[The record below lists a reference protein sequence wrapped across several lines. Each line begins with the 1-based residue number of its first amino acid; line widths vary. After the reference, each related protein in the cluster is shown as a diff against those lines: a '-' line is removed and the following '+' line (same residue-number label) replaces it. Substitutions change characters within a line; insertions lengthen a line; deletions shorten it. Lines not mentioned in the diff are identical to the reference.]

1 MQKGKRIFHV
11 LATLLA
17 ILPIASC
24 RMDSG
29 DIKTASQEEGQHTE
43 NTIII
48 RTNVSAE
55 EYMATNARSAVPSQ
69 FLDTDGK
76 QLVFAGA
83 LYESTSQEE
92 DKIFQKGEYNKNSVT
107 LAFESANEER
117 KDYTLEIRAYKG
129 ETESFDGTPLLYGT
143 TTITIAANNREIN
156 APAIKLKPFENAT
169 EKGNINLEILIPS
182 EYTLS
187 IEAEGG
193 GSDFSPTIECNTLE
207 NGYTKCTISASG
219 IKAGIYE
226 VDFLLW
232 KSDRTNVVYL
242 WNEAINIYPGMT
254 TDKWNTG
261 SVKDGARQIDKAR
274 IFSTFYVKGENPQS
288 KWFQTLDSSTEKN
301 GSLSHPYTKIQDAI
315 DRVVSIND
323 GSTPF
328 SIYIDGTLTQDEVPS
343 GEGMANFS
351 ALNKN
356 LTLTIKSLSDEKAT
370 LDAGGKSRVI
380 NAKPESGGNLNLT
393 LEKLVIKN
401 GNAADTNNGGGISVY
416 GGIFK
421 LEDCEITDNNAQK
434 GGGLYVEQT
443 TLLMKDTTISGSTAT
458 DEGGG
463 VYVNDGTLTINGG
476 TFSKNTAQQGGGM
489 YVTNSNSIFTMAGGE
504 ISDNRAYSA
513 GGGIYVKESKQAT
526 ISGTTI
532 SVNTANVDGGGVFVS
547 DGAMLT
553 VNGTITGNTAQQG
566 GGVYVRDVDSEFKMT
581 GGKISNNKT
590 TVETTTDKNRISGG
604 GIFIYNNGQAII
616 ENTEI
621 SDNTANNNGGGI
633 HVNSGTLT
641 MNADTIISKNIAS
654 QDGGGVYFSSGTL
667 TINGGTFS
675 SNIANQN
682 GGGVYV
688 TGSTFVM
695 SGGEI
700 TENVA
705 DQDGGGIYIIGSTFT
720 MTGGKIG
727 NENTANIAQNGGGV
741 YITGSTFTMS
751 GGEIKSNKA
760 INGNAPYPGQGGG
773 VYVYSATFEISGTAK
788 ISGNDAAQ
796 SGGGIYVYTDSANAT
811 LIMSGGEIS
820 GNTTT
825 NNGGGVYNQNSNFI
839 MSGGKIDGNTAGNT
853 ASSDSNG
860 GGIYLN
866 ASTFTMSGGEIC
878 KNTSTNK
885 GGGVFLVGT
894 ATSKSTFTMG
904 GGTISENTAKNNDSN
919 SPNGDGGGVSINSY
933 GEFTLNSGTISGNKA
948 VYGAGVHVN
957 GSDGS
962 GKFTMKGGTISGN
975 TASGSK
981 NSGGGGIHL
990 YKGTFT
996 MNGGTVSGN
1005 KAEGNTIDSGGG
1017 GIYIYSGNTF
1027 TMTGGTFTENNA
1039 GRGKGAF
1046 LCKKDGNPG
1055 NLCMSGTAKFESN
1068 NDVYLYVTPAEDM
1081 PNVTPAGDMPTITVT
1096 GALTPEALVATI
1108 TPSDYTEDKQVL
1120 SVNPGITMNDTLC
1133 NTLFSITPD
1142 NGTKWKISYNSSSK
1156 GILKKDDVSTKG
1168 GISVTLSGQGTY
1180 TFKVETDSTEN
1191 LLQSDKSITLSEV
1204 TKDGTPL
1211 TANDGTFTIE
1221 IRDESG
1227 NPFPNA
1233 SATGLQGTVTVPT
1246 VPVEQKAQVYV
1257 KVQLN
1262 DGSIIEKTIPVT
1274 IQP

>member
-29 DIKTASQEEGQHTE
+29 DIKIASQEEGQHTE

-83 LYESTSQEE
+83 LYASTSQEE
-92 DKIFQKGEYNKNSVT
+92 DKIFQKGEYDKNSVT

-193 GSDFSPTIECNTLE
+193 GSDFSPTIKYNTLE

-226 VDFLLW
+226 VDFLL
-232 KSDRTNVVYL
+232 KNSDRTNVVYL

-288 KWFQTLDSSTEKN
+288 KWFQTLDSSTEEN

-380 NAKPESGGNLNLT
+380 NAKPASGGSLNLT

-401 GNAADTNNGGGISVY
+401 GNVADTNNGGGIAVY
-416 GGIFK
+416 GGTFTI
-421 LEDCEITDNNAQK
+421 EDCEITDNNAQK
-434 GGGLYVEQT
+434 GGGLYVERT

-504 ISDNRAYSA
+504 ISNNRAYSA

-547 DGAMLT
+547 DGAILT

-566 GGVYVRDVDSEFKMT
+566 GGV
-581 GGKISNNKT
+581 
-590 TVETTTDKNRISGG
+590 
-604 GIFIYNNGQAII
+604 
-616 ENTEI
+616 
-621 SDNTANNNGGGI
+621 
-633 HVNSGTLT
+633 
-641 MNADTIISKNIAS
+641 
-654 QDGGGVYFSSGTL
+654 
-667 TINGGTFS
+667 
-675 SNIANQN
+675 
-682 GGGVYV
+682 
-688 TGSTFVM
+688 
-695 SGGEI
+695 
-700 TENVA
+700 
-705 DQDGGGIYIIGSTFT
+705 
-720 MTGGKIG
+720 
-727 NENTANIAQNGGGV
+727 
-741 YITGSTFTMS
+741 
-751 GGEIKSNKA
+751 
-760 INGNAPYPGQGGG
+760 
-773 VYVYSATFEISGTAK
+773 
-788 ISGNDAAQ
+788 
-796 SGGGIYVYTDSANAT
+796 
-811 LIMSGGEIS
+811 
-820 GNTTT
+820 
-825 NNGGGVYNQNSNFI
+825 
-839 MSGGKIDGNTAGNT
+839 
-853 ASSDSNG
+853 
-860 GGIYLN
+860 
-866 ASTFTMSGGEIC
+866 
-878 KNTSTNK
+878 
-885 GGGVFLVGT
+885 
-894 ATSKSTFTMG
+894 
-904 GGTISENTAKNNDSN
+904 
-919 SPNGDGGGVSINSY
+919 
-933 GEFTLNSGTISGNKA
+933 
-948 VYGAGVHVN
+948 
-957 GSDGS
+957 
-962 GKFTMKGGTISGN
+962 
-975 TASGSK
+975 
-981 NSGGGGIHL
+981 
-990 YKGTFT
+990 
-996 MNGGTVSGN
+996 
-1005 KAEGNTIDSGGG
+1005 
-1017 GIYIYSGNTF
+1017 
-1027 TMTGGTFTENNA
+1027 
-1039 GRGKGAF
+1039 
-1046 LCKKDGNPG
+1046 
-1055 NLCMSGTAKFESN
+1055 
-1068 NDVYLYVTPAEDM
+1068 
-1081 PNVTPAGDMPTITVT
+1081 
-1096 GALTPEALVATI
+1096 
-1108 TPSDYTEDKQVL
+1108 
-1120 SVNPGITMNDTLC
+1120 
-1133 NTLFSITPD
+1133 
-1142 NGTKWKISYNSSSK
+1142 
-1156 GILKKDDVSTKG
+1156 
-1168 GISVTLSGQGTY
+1168 
-1180 TFKVETDSTEN
+1180 
-1191 LLQSDKSITLSEV
+1191 
-1204 TKDGTPL
+1204 
-1211 TANDGTFTIE
+1211 
-1221 IRDESG
+1221 
-1227 NPFPNA
+1227 
-1233 SATGLQGTVTVPT
+1233 
-1246 VPVEQKAQVYV
+1246 
-1257 KVQLN
+1257 
-1262 DGSIIEKTIPVT
+1262 
-1274 IQP
+1274 

>member
-129 ETESFDGTPLLYGT
+129 ETESFDGTPLLCGT

-193 GSDFSPTIECNTLE
+193 GNNFSPTIECNTLE

-226 VDFLLW
+226 VDFLL
-232 KSDRTNVVYL
+232 KNSDRTNVVYL

-261 SVKDGARQIDKAR
+261 SVKGGARQIDKAR

-288 KWFQTLDSSTEKN
+288 KWFQTLDSSTEEN

-323 GSTPF
+323 GSIPF

-380 NAKPESGGNLNLT
+380 NAKPASGGNLNLT
-393 LEKLVIKN
+393 LEKLVIKK
-401 GNAADTNNGGGISVY
+401 GNVADTNNGGGIFVY
-416 GGIFK
+416 GGTFTI
-421 LEDCEITDNNAQK
+421 EDCEITDNNAQK
-434 GGGLYVEQT
+434 GGGLYVERT

-463 VYVNDGTLTINGG
+463 
-476 TFSKNTAQQGGGM
+476 M

-504 ISDNRAYSA
+504 ISNNRAYSA

-547 DGAMLT
+547 DGAMLMI
-553 VNGTITGNTAQQG
+553 NGTITGNTAQQG

-581 GGKISNNKT
+581 GGKISENKT
-590 TVETTTDKNRISGG
+590 TVETPENRHRISGG
-604 GIFIYNNGQAII
+604 GIFIYNKGRAII
-616 ENTEI
+616 SNTEI
-621 SDNTANNNGGGI
+621 SDNTANNNGGG
-633 HVNSGTLT
+633 
-641 MNADTIISKNIAS
+641 
-654 QDGGGVYFSSGTL
+654 
-667 TINGGTFS
+667 
-675 SNIANQN
+675 
-682 GGGVYV
+682 VYV
-688 TGSTFVM
+688 AD
-695 SGGEI
+695 SG
-700 TENVA
+700 
-705 DQDGGGIYIIGSTFT
+705 
-720 MTGGKIG
+720 
-727 NENTANIAQNGGGV
+727 
-741 YITGSTFTMS
+741 TFTMS
-751 GGEIKSNKA
+751 GGEI
-760 INGNAPYPGQGGG
+760 IGNTPRQEGGG
-773 VYVYSATFEISGTAK
+773 VYS
-788 ISGNDAAQ
+788 
-796 SGGGIYVYTDSANAT
+796 
-811 LIMSGGEIS
+811 
-820 GNTTT
+820 
-825 NNGGGVYNQNSNFI
+825 NNG
-839 MSGGKIDGNTAGNT
+839 
-853 ASSDSNG
+853 
-860 GGIYLN
+860 
-866 ASTFTMSGGEIC
+866 
-878 KNTSTNK
+878 
-885 GGGVFLVGT
+885 
-894 ATSKSTFTMG
+894 
-904 GGTISENTAKNNDSN
+904 
-919 SPNGDGGGVSINSY
+919 
-933 GEFTLNSGTISGNKA
+933 
-948 VYGAGVHVN
+948 
-957 GSDGS
+957 
-962 GKFTMKGGTISGN
+962 
-975 TASGSK
+975 
-981 NSGGGGIHL
+981 
-990 YKGTFT
+990 
-996 MNGGTVSGN
+996 
-1005 KAEGNTIDSGGG
+1005 
-1017 GIYIYSGNTF
+1017 
-1027 TMTGGTFTENNA
+1027 
-1039 GRGKGAF
+1039 
-1046 LCKKDGNPG
+1046 
-1055 NLCMSGTAKFESN
+1055 
-1068 NDVYLYVTPAEDM
+1068 
-1081 PNVTPAGDMPTITVT
+1081 
-1096 GALTPEALVATI
+1096 
-1108 TPSDYTEDKQVL
+1108 
-1120 SVNPGITMNDTLC
+1120 
-1133 NTLFSITPD
+1133 
-1142 NGTKWKISYNSSSK
+1142 
-1156 GILKKDDVSTKG
+1156 
-1168 GISVTLSGQGTY
+1168 
-1180 TFKVETDSTEN
+1180 
-1191 LLQSDKSITLSEV
+1191 
-1204 TKDGTPL
+1204 
-1211 TANDGTFTIE
+1211 
-1221 IRDESG
+1221 
-1227 NPFPNA
+1227 
-1233 SATGLQGTVTVPT
+1233 
-1246 VPVEQKAQVYV
+1246 
-1257 KVQLN
+1257 
-1262 DGSIIEKTIPVT
+1262 
-1274 IQP
+1274 

>member
-11 LATLLA
+11 LVTLLA

-156 APAIKLKPFENAT
+156 APAIKLKPFESAT

-193 GSDFSPTIECNTLE
+193 GNNFSPPIEYNTLE

-226 VDFLLW
+226 VDFLLRNSDGTNVVYF
-232 KSDRTNVVYL
+232 SDRTNVVYL

-288 KWFQTLDSSTEKN
+288 KWFQTLDSSTEEN

-315 DRVVSIND
+315 DRVASIND

-380 NAKPESGGNLNLT
+380 NAKPASSGTLNLT

-416 GGIFK
+416 GGTFT
-421 LEDCEITDNNAQK
+421 LEDCEITDNNAQN
-434 GGGLYVEQT
+434 GGGLYVERT

-489 YVTNSNSIFTMAGGE
+489 YVTNSNSIFTMTGGE
-504 ISDNRAYSA
+504 ISNNRAYSA

-581 GGKISNNKT
+581 GGKISENKT
-590 TVETTTDKNRISGG
+590 TVETATSQNRISGG
-604 GIFIYNNGQAII
+604 GIFIYNKGRAII
-616 ENTEI
+616 SNTEI

-675 SNIANQN
+675 RNIANQN

-720 MTGGKIG
+720 MTDGKIG
-727 NENTANIAQNGGGV
+727 DENIANIAPHGGGV
-741 YITGSTFTMS
+741 YVNDNSTFTMS

-796 SGGGIYVYTDSANAT
+796 SGGGIYVYTDSANVTAT
-811 LIMSGGEIS
+811 LTMSGGEIS

-839 MSGGKIDGNTAGNT
+839 MSGG
-853 ASSDSNG
+853 
-860 GGIYLN
+860 
-866 ASTFTMSGGEIC
+866 EIC
-878 KNTSTNK
+878 ENTSLNK
-885 GGGVFLVGT
+885 GGGVFLEGT
-894 ATSKSTFTMG
+894 VTSKSTFTMG

-933 GEFTLNSGTISGNKA
+933 GEFTLNNGTISGNKA

-957 GSDGS
+957 DGT
-962 GKFTMKGGTISGN
+962 FTMGNGTISGN
-975 TASGSK
+975 TASDRE

-990 YKGTFT
+990 FKGTFT

-1005 KAEGNTIDSGGG
+1005 EATGTDPDSGGG
-1017 GIYIYSGNTF
+1017 GIYIYSDNNTTF
-1027 TMTGGTFTENNA
+1027 TMTGGTFTENKA
-1039 GRGKGAF
+1039 SRGKGAF
-1046 LCKKDGNPG
+1046 LCKKNGNTG

-1068 NDVYLYVTPAEDM
+1068 NDVYLYVTPA
-1081 PNVTPAGDMPTITVT
+1081 GDMPTITVT
-1096 GALTPEALVATI
+1096 SALTAEAPVATI
-1108 TPSDYTEDKQVL
+1108 TPSNYTENKQVL
-1120 SVNPGITMNDTLC
+1120 SADNDT
-1133 NTLFSITPD
+1133 TMQD
-1142 NGTKWKISYNSSSK
+1142 NYNKFAVTKENDVTKWKIVPYESNKKY
-1156 GILKKDDVSTKG
+1156 GILKKDSVSTEG

-1180 TFKVETDSTEN
+1180 TFKVMAGSTAIPEDSN
-1191 LLQSDKSITLSEV
+1191 LLQSGKSITLSEV
-1204 TKDGTPL
+1204 TKDGTSLPP
-1211 TANDGTFTIE
+1211 NDGTFTIE

-1233 SATGLQGTVTVPT
+1233 SATVLQGTVTVPT

-1257 KVQLN
+1257 KVLLK

>member
-83 LYESTSQEE
+83 LYASTSQEE
-92 DKIFQKGEYNKNSVT
+92 DKIFQKGEYDKNSVT

-193 GSDFSPTIECNTLE
+193 GNNFSPTIECNTLE

-232 KSDRTNVVYL
+232 NSDRTNVVYL

-274 IFSTFYVKGENPQS
+274 IFSTFYVKGKNPQS
-288 KWFQTLDSSTEKN
+288 KWFQTLDSSTEEN

-370 LDAGGKSRVI
+370 LDADGNSRVI
-380 NAKPESGGNLNLT
+380 NAKPASGGTLNLT

-401 GNAADTNNGGGISVY
+401 GNAANTNNGGGIAVY
-416 GGIFK
+416 GGTFT
-421 LEDCEITDNNAQK
+421 LEDCEITDNNAQN
-434 GGGLYVEQT
+434 GGGLYVERT

-476 TFSKNTAQQGGGM
+476 TFSRNTAQQGGGM

-547 DGAMLT
+547 DGAMLM

-590 TVETTTDKNRISGG
+590 TVETATTQNRISGG
-604 GIFIYNNGQAII
+604 GIFIYNNGHAII
-616 ENTEI
+616 SNTEI
-621 SDNTANNNGGGI
+621 SDNTANNNGGGV
-633 HVNSGTLT
+633 HVNNGTLT
-641 MNADTIISKNIAS
+641 MNTGTIGGNTANVNGGGIYVTDGATVTMSGGTIGGNKAS
-654 QDGGGVYFSSGTL
+654 QDGGGVY
-667 TINGGTFS
+667 I
-675 SNIANQN
+675 
-682 GGGVYV
+682 
-688 TGSTFVM
+688 TGNTDNASTFKM
-695 SGGEI
+695 
-700 TENVA
+700 N
-705 DQDGGGIYIIGSTFT
+705 D
-720 MTGGKIG
+720 GKIG
-727 NENTANIAQNGGGV
+727 DENIANIAQNGGGV
-741 YITGSTFTMS
+741 YVKDNSTFTMS

-760 INGNAPYPGQGGG
+760 IKDGAQYPGQGGG
-773 VYVYSATFEISGTAK
+773 VYVYNATFEISGTAK

-811 LIMSGGEIS
+811 ATLTMSGGEIS

-825 NNGGGVYNQNSNFI
+825 N
-839 MSGGKIDGNTAGNT
+839 D
-853 ASSDSNG
+853 G

-866 ASTFTMSGGEIC
+866 ASTFTMSGGEIHE
-878 KNTSTNK
+878 NISMNK
-885 GGGVFLVGT
+885 GGGVFLEGT
-894 ATSKSTFTMG
+894 ATSKSTFTMD

-933 GEFTLNSGTISGNKA
+933 GEFTLNNGTISGNKA

-957 GSDGS
+957 DGT
-962 GKFTMKGGTISGN
+962 FTMGNGTISGN
-975 TASGSK
+975 TASDSK

-990 YKGTFT
+990 FKGTFT

-1005 KAEGNTIDSGGG
+1005 EATGIDPDSGGG
-1017 GIYIYSGNTF
+1017 GIYIYSDNNTTF
-1027 TMTGGTFTENNA
+1027 TMTGGTFTENKA
-1039 GRGKGAF
+1039 SRGKGAF
-1046 LCKKDGNPG
+1046 LCKKNGNTG
-1055 NLCMSGTAKFESN
+1055 NLCMSGTAKFENN
-1068 NDVYLYVTPAEDM
+1068 NDVYLYASAE
-1081 PNVTPAGDMPTITVT
+1081 DMPTITVA
-1096 GALTPEALVATI
+1096 GALTTEALVATI
-1108 TPSDYTEDKQVL
+1108 TPSNYTENKQVL
-1120 SVNPGITMNDTLC
+1120 SADNDT
-1133 NTLFSITPD
+1133 TMQD
-1142 NGTKWKISYNSSSK
+1142 NYNKFAVTKENDVTKWKIVPYESNKKY
-1156 GILKKDDVSTKG
+1156 GILKRDSVSTKG
-1168 GISVTLSGQGTY
+1168 GISVTLFGQGTY
-1180 TFKVETDSTEN
+1180 TFKVEADSTEN
-1191 LLQSDKSITLSEV
+1191 LLQSGKSITLSEV

-1227 NPFPNA
+1227 NPYPFPTA
-1233 SATGLQGTVTVPT
+1233 SATGLPGTVTVPT

-1257 KVQLN
+1257 KVQLK
-1262 DGSIIEKTIPVT
+1262 DGSIIDKTIPVT

>member
-83 LYESTSQEE
+83 LYASTSQEE

-193 GSDFSPTIECNTLE
+193 GNNFSPTIECNTLE

-226 VDFLLW
+226 VDFLLLRN
-232 KSDRTNVVYL
+232 SDRTNVVYL

-254 TDKWNTG
+254 TNKWNTG

-288 KWFQTLDSSTEKN
+288 KWFQTLDSSTEEN

-370 LDAGGKSRVI
+370 LDADGESRVI
-380 NAKPESGGNLNLT
+380 NAKPTSGGNLNLT

-401 GNAADTNNGGGISVY
+401 GNAADTNNGGGIAVY
-416 GGIFK
+416 GGTFTI
-421 LEDCEITDNNAQK
+421 EDCEITDNNAQK
-434 GGGLYVEQT
+434 GGGLYVERT
-443 TLLMKDTTISGSTAT
+443 TLLMKDTTISESTAT

-476 TFSKNTAQQGGGM
+476 TFSKNTAQQGGGV

-504 ISDNRAYSA
+504 ISNNRAYSA

-547 DGAMLT
+547 DGAILT

-604 GIFIYNNGQAII
+604 GIFIYNKGQAII

-621 SDNTANNNGGGI
+621 SDNTANNNGGGVY
-633 HVNSGTLT
+633 VNNGTLT
-641 MNADTIISKNIAS
+641 MNTGTIGGNTANVNGGGIYVTDGATVTMSGGTIGGNKAS
-654 QDGGGVYFSSGTL
+654 QDGGGVY
-667 TINGGTFS
+667 I
-675 SNIANQN
+675 
-682 GGGVYV
+682 
-688 TGSTFVM
+688 TGNASTFKM
-695 SGGEI
+695 
-700 TENVA
+700 N
-705 DQDGGGIYIIGSTFT
+705 D
-720 MTGGKIG
+720 GKIG
-727 NENTANIAQNGGGV
+727 DENIAQNGGGV
-741 YITGSTFTMS
+741 YVNDNSTFTMS

-760 INGNAPYPGQGGG
+760 IKDGATYHGQGGG

-796 SGGGIYVYTDSANAT
+796 SGGGIYVYTNSANAT
-811 LIMSGGEIS
+811 ATLTMSGGEIS

-839 MSGGKIDGNTAGNT
+839 MSGGKIDGNTAGNI

-885 GGGVFLVGT
+885 GGGVFLEGT

-957 GSDGS
+957 SSDGSDGS

-975 TASGSK
+975 TASYRD

-990 YKGTFT
+990 CKGTFT

-1005 KAEGNTIDSGGG
+1005 EATGTDPASGGG
-1017 GIYIYSGNTF
+1017 GIYIYSDNTTF
-1027 TMTGGTFTENNA
+1027 TMTGGTFKENKANH
-1039 GRGKGAF
+1039 GKGAF
-1046 LCKKDGNPG
+1046 LCKNNGNTD

-1068 NDVYLYVTPAEDM
+1068 NDVYLYAS
-1081 PNVTPAGDMPTITVT
+1081 AGDMPTITVT
-1096 GALTPEALVATI
+1096 GALTAKALVATI
-1108 TPSDYTEDKQVL
+1108 TPSNYTENKQVL
-1120 SVNPGITMNDTLC
+1120 SVNPDITMNDTLC
-1133 NTLFSITPD
+1133 NTLFSITPN
-1142 NGTKWKISYNSSSK
+1142 NGTKWKISYDSSSRK
-1156 GILKKDDVSTKG
+1156 GVLKKDDVSTEG

-1180 TFKVETDSTEN
+1180 TFKVVAGSTEITD
-1191 LLQSDKSITLSEV
+1191 LQSGTDITLSEV
-1204 TKDGTPL
+1204 TKDGTSL

-1227 NPFPNA
+1227 NPYPFPNA
-1233 SATGLQGTVTVPT
+1233 SATGLSGTVTVPT

-1257 KVQLN
+1257 KVQLK
-1262 DGSIIEKTIPVT
+1262 DGSIIDKTIPVT

>member
-29 DIKTASQEEGQHTE
+29 DIKTASQEEGQHTG

-55 EYMATNARSAVPSQ
+55 EYMAPNARSAVPSQ

-83 LYESTSQEE
+83 LYASTSQEE

-156 APAIKLKPFENAT
+156 APAIKLKPFESAT

-187 IEAEGG
+187 IEVEGG
-193 GSDFSPTIECNTLE
+193 GNDFSPTIEYNNPE
-207 NGYTKCTISASG
+207 NEYIKCTISANG
-219 IKAGIYE
+219 IKAGIYA
-226 VDFLLW
+226 VDFLLRN
-232 KSDRTNVVYL
+232 SDKKNVVYL

-288 KWFQTLDSSTEKN
+288 KWFQTLDSSTEEN

-323 GSTPF
+323 GSIPF

-370 LDAGGKSRVI
+370 LDAGRNSRVI
-380 NAKPESGGNLNLT
+380 NAKPASGGNLNLT

-401 GNAADTNNGGGISVY
+401 GNAADTHNGGGISVY
-416 GGIFK
+416 GGTFT
-421 LEDCEITDNNAQK
+421 LEDCEITDNNAQN
-434 GGGLYVEQT
+434 GGGLYVERT

-547 DGAMLT
+547 DGAMLM

-581 GGKISNNKT
+581 GGKISENKT
-590 TVETTTDKNRISGG
+590 TGETTTDKNRISGG
-604 GIFIYNNGQAII
+604 GIFIYNKGHAII
-616 ENTEI
+616 SNTEI
-621 SDNTANNNGGGI
+621 SDNTANNNGGGVY
-633 HVNSGTLT
+633 VNNGTLT
-641 MNADTIISKNIAS
+641 MNTGTIGGNTANVNGGGIYVTDGATVTMSGGTIGGNKAS
-654 QDGGGVYFSSGTL
+654 QDGGGVY
-667 TINGGTFS
+667 I
-675 SNIANQN
+675 
-682 GGGVYV
+682 
-688 TGSTFVM
+688 TGNASTFKM
-695 SGGEI
+695 
-700 TENVA
+700 N
-705 DQDGGGIYIIGSTFT
+705 D
-720 MTGGKIG
+720 GKIG
-727 NENTANIAQNGGGV
+727 DENIAQNGGGV
-741 YITGSTFTMS
+741 YVNDNSTFTMS

-760 INGNAPYPGQGGG
+760 IKDGATYHGQGGG

-796 SGGGIYVYTDSANAT
+796 SGGGIYVYTNSANAT
-811 LIMSGGEIS
+811 ATLTMSGGEIS

-866 ASTFTMSGGEIC
+866 ASTFTMSGGEIH

-894 ATSKSTFTMG
+894 ATSKSTFKMG

-919 SPNGDGGGVSINSY
+919 PPNGDGGGVSINSN
-933 GEFTLNSGTISGNKA
+933 GEFTLNNGTISGNKA

-957 GSDGS
+957 DG
-962 GKFTMKGGTISGN
+962 GVFTMDDTSIIREN
-975 TASGSK
+975 IASGSD

-990 YKGTFT
+990 FDGTFT

-1039 GRGKGAF
+1039 DRGKGAF

-1068 NDVYLYVTPAEDM
+1068 NDVYLYVTPA
-1081 PNVTPAGDMPTITVT
+1081 GDMPTITVA
-1096 GALTPEALVATI
+1096 GAFTDEAPVATI
-1108 TPSDYTEDKQVL
+1108 TPSNYTENKQVL
-1120 SVNPGITMNDTLC
+1120 SVPGITMDDTLC
-1133 NTLFSITPD
+1133 NKLFSITPD
-1142 NGTKWKISYNSSSK
+1142 NGTKWKISYDSSSRK
-1156 GILKKDDVSTKG
+1156 GVLKKDDVSTKG

-1191 LLQSDKSITLSEV
+1191 LLQSDKSITLREV

-1257 KVQLN
+1257 KVLLK

>member
-83 LYESTSQEE
+83 LYASTSQEE

-156 APAIKLKPFENAT
+156 APAIKLKPFESAT
-169 EKGNINLEILIPS
+169 EKGNINLEILIPF

-187 IEAEGG
+187 IETEGG
-193 GSDFSPTIECNTLE
+193 GNDFSPTIEYNNPE
-207 NGYTKCTISASG
+207 NEYIKCTISASG

-232 KSDRTNVVYL
+232 NSDRTNVVYL

-315 DRVVSIND
+315 DRVASIND
-323 GSTPF
+323 GSIPF

-370 LDAGGKSRVI
+370 LDAGRKSRVI
-380 NAKPESGGNLNLT
+380 NAKPASGGNLNLT

-416 GGIFK
+416 GGTFTI
-421 LEDCEITDNNAQK
+421 EDCEITDNNAQK

-463 VYVNDGTLTINGG
+463 
-476 TFSKNTAQQGGGM
+476 M
-489 YVTNSNSIFTMAGGE
+489 YVTDSNSIFTMAGGE
-504 ISDNRAYSA
+504 ISNNRAYSA

-581 GGKISNNKT
+581 GGKISENKT

-604 GIFIYNNGQAII
+604 GIFIYNKGRAII
-616 ENTEI
+616 SNTEI

-675 SNIANQN
+675 RNIANQN

-760 INGNAPYPGQGGG
+760 INGNARYSGQGGG

-811 LIMSGGEIS
+811 LTMSGGEIS

-825 NNGGGVYNQNSNFI
+825 N
-839 MSGGKIDGNTAGNT
+839 D
-853 ASSDSNG
+853 G

-878 KNTSTNK
+878 ENTSLNK
-885 GGGVFLVGT
+885 GGGVFLVGTT

-933 GEFTLNSGTISGNKA
+933 GEFTLNNGTISGNKA

-957 GSDGS
+957 SSDGS

-1039 GRGKGAF
+1039 DRGKGAF

-1068 NDVYLYVTPAEDM
+1068 NDVYLYASAE
-1081 PNVTPAGDMPTITVT
+1081 DMPTITVA
-1096 GALTPEALVATI
+1096 GALTAVAPVATI

-1120 SVNPGITMNDTLC
+1120 SADNDT
-1133 NTLFSITPD
+1133 TMQD
-1142 NGTKWKISYNSSSK
+1142 NYNKFAVTKENDVTKWKIVPYESNKKY
-1156 GILKKDDVSTKG
+1156 GILKKDSVSTEG

-1180 TFKVETDSTEN
+1180 TFKVVAGSTEITEDSN
-1191 LLQSDKSITLSEV
+1191 LQSGTITLSEV
-1204 TKDGTPL
+1204 KKDGTPL
-1211 TANDGTFTIE
+1211 AANDGTFTIA

-1227 NPFPNA
+1227 NPFPNE
-1233 SATGLQGTVTVPT
+1233 SATGLPGTVTVPT

-1257 KVQLN
+1257 KVQLK

>member
-29 DIKTASQEEGQHTE
+29 DIKTASQEEGQHTG

-55 EYMATNARSAVPSQ
+55 EYMAPNARSAVPSQ

-83 LYESTSQEE
+83 LYASTSQEE

-156 APAIKLKPFENAT
+156 APAIKLKPFESAT

-187 IEAEGG
+187 IEVEGG
-193 GSDFSPTIECNTLE
+193 GNDFSPTIEYNNPE
-207 NGYTKCTISASG
+207 NEYIKCTISANG

-226 VDFLLW
+226 VDFLLRN
-232 KSDRTNVVYL
+232 SDKKNVVYL

-288 KWFQTLDSSTEKN
+288 KWFQTLDSSTEEN

-323 GSTPF
+323 GSIPF

-370 LDAGGKSRVI
+370 LDAGRNSRVI
-380 NAKPESGGNLNLT
+380 NAKPASGGNLNLT

-401 GNAADTNNGGGISVY
+401 GNAADTHNGGGISVY
-416 GGIFK
+416 GGTFT

-443 TLLMKDTTISGSTAT
+443 TLLMKDTTISESTAT

-463 VYVNDGTLTINGG
+463 VYV
-476 TFSKNTAQQGGGM
+476 
-489 YVTNSNSIFTMAGGE
+489 NSNSIFTMAGGE

-547 DGAMLT
+547 DGAMLM

-581 GGKISNNKT
+581 GGKISENKT
-590 TVETTTDKNRISGG
+590 TGETTTDKNRISGG
-604 GIFIYNNGQAII
+604 GIFIYNKGHAII
-616 ENTEI
+616 SNTEI
-621 SDNTANNNGGGI
+621 SDNTANNNGGGVY
-633 HVNSGTLT
+633 VNNGTLT
-641 MNADTIISKNIAS
+641 MNTGTIGGNTANVNGGGIYVTDGATVTMSGGTIGGNKAS
-654 QDGGGVYFSSGTL
+654 QDGGGVY
-667 TINGGTFS
+667 I
-675 SNIANQN
+675 
-682 GGGVYV
+682 
-688 TGSTFVM
+688 TGNASTFKM
-695 SGGEI
+695 
-700 TENVA
+700 N
-705 DQDGGGIYIIGSTFT
+705 D
-720 MTGGKIG
+720 GKIG
-727 NENTANIAQNGGGV
+727 DENIAQNGGGV
-741 YITGSTFTMS
+741 YVNDNSTFTMS

-760 INGNAPYPGQGGG
+760 IKDGATYHGQGGG

-796 SGGGIYVYTDSANAT
+796 SGGGIYVYTNSANAT
-811 LIMSGGEIS
+811 ATLTMSGGEIS

-866 ASTFTMSGGEIC
+866 ASTFTMSGGEIH

-894 ATSKSTFTMG
+894 ATSKSTFKMG

-919 SPNGDGGGVSINSY
+919 LPNGDGGGVSINSY
-933 GEFTLNSGTISGNKA
+933 GDFEMTGGTISKNTA

-957 GSDGS
+957 DGT
-962 GKFTMKGGTISGN
+962 FTMGNGTISGN
-975 TASGSK
+975 TASYRD

-990 YKGTFT
+990 YKGTFI

-1005 KAEGNTIDSGGG
+1005 EATGTDPASGGG
-1017 GIYIYSGNTF
+1017 GIYIYSDNTTF
-1027 TMTGGTFTENNA
+1027 TMTGGTFKENEA
-1039 GRGKGAF
+1039 RRGKGAF
-1046 LCKKDGNPG
+1046 LCKNNGNTG

-1068 NDVYLYVTPAEDM
+1068 NDVYLYVT
-1081 PNVTPAGDMPTITVT
+1081 TAGDMPTITVT
-1096 GALTPEALVATI
+1096 GALTAKAPVATI
-1108 TPSDYTEDKQVL
+1108 TPSDYTEGKQVL
-1120 SVNPGITMNDTLC
+1120 SADNDT
-1133 NTLFSITPD
+1133 TMQD
-1142 NGTKWKISYNSSSK
+1142 NYNKFAVTKENDVTKWKIVPYESNKKY
-1156 GILKKDDVSTKG
+1156 GILKKDSVSTEG
-1168 GISVTLSGQGTY
+1168 GISVTKPWGTY
-1180 TFKVETDSTEN
+1180 TFKVEVGNIEIKEGDD
-1191 LLQSDKSITLSEV
+1191 LQPGHSIKFSEV
-1204 TKDGTPL
+1204 KKDGVAL
-1211 TANDGTFTIE
+1211 TASDGTFTIE

-1227 NPFPNA
+1227 NPFPTA
-1233 SATGLQGTVTVPT
+1233 YATGLQGTVTVPT
-1246 VPVEQKAQVYV
+1246 VPVKQKAQVYV
-1257 KVQLN
+1257 KVQLK
-1262 DGSIIEKTIPVT
+1262 DDSIIEKTIPVT

>member
-11 LATLLA
+11 LATFLA

-55 EYMATNARSAVPSQ
+55 EYMAQNARSAVPSQ

-83 LYESTSQEE
+83 LYASTSQEE

-129 ETESFDGTPLLYGT
+129 ETESFDSTPLLYGT

-156 APAIKLKPFENAT
+156 APAIKLKPFESAT
-169 EKGNINLEILIPS
+169 EKGNINLEILIPF

-187 IEAEGG
+187 IETEGG
-193 GSDFSPTIECNTLE
+193 GNDFSPTIEYNNPE
-207 NGYTKCTISASG
+207 NEYIKCTISASG

-226 VDFLLW
+226 VDFLLRN
-232 KSDRTNVVYL
+232 SGRTNVVYL

-274 IFSTFYVKGENPQS
+274 IFSTFYVRGENPQS
-288 KWFQTLDSSTEKN
+288 KWFQTLDSSTEEN
-301 GSLSHPYTKIQDAI
+301 GSLSHPYTKIQNAI

-380 NAKPESGGNLNLT
+380 NAKPASGGTLNLT
-393 LEKLVIKN
+393 LEKLVIKK

-416 GGIFK
+416 GGIFT

-434 GGGLYVEQT
+434 GGG
-443 TLLMKDTTISGSTAT
+443 
-458 DEGGG
+458 
-463 VYVNDGTLTINGG
+463 VYVNDGTLTINGS
-476 TFSKNTAQQGGGM
+476 TFSKNTAQQGGGV
-489 YVTNSNSIFTMAGGE
+489 YVTDSNSIFTMTGGE

-513 GGGIYVKESKQAT
+513 GGGIYVKESKKAT

-532 SVNTANVDGGGVFVS
+532 SVNTANVDGGGIFVS

-581 GGKISNNKT
+581 GGKISENKT
-590 TVETTTDKNRISGG
+590 TVETATSQNRISGG
-604 GIFIYNNGQAII
+604 GIFIYNKGRAII
-616 ENTEI
+616 SNTEI

-675 SNIANQN
+675 RNIANQN

-720 MTGGKIG
+720 MTDGKIG
-727 NENTANIAQNGGGV
+727 DENIANIAPHGGGV
-741 YITGSTFTMS
+741 YVNDNSTFTMS

-811 LIMSGGEIS
+811 ATLTMSGGEIS

-825 NNGGGVYNQNSNFI
+825 NNGGGVYNKNGNFI
-839 MSGGKIDGNTAGNT
+839 MSSGKIDGNTAGNT

-878 KNTSTNK
+878 ENTSLNK

-894 ATSKSTFTMG
+894 ATSKSTFKMG

-919 SPNGDGGGVSINSY
+919 SPNGDGGGVSINSN
-933 GEFTLNSGTISGNKA
+933 GDFEMTGGTISKNTA

-957 GSDGS
+957 DGT
-962 GKFTMKGGTISGN
+962 FTMGNGTISGN
-975 TASGSK
+975 TASYRD

-990 YKGTFT
+990 YKGTFI

-1005 KAEGNTIDSGGG
+1005 EATGTDPASGGG
-1017 GIYIYSGNTF
+1017 GIYIYSDNTTF
-1027 TMTGGTFTENNA
+1027 TMTGGTFKENEA
-1039 GRGKGAF
+1039 RRGKGAF
-1046 LCKKDGNPG
+1046 LCKNNGNTG

-1068 NDVYLYVTPAEDM
+1068 NDVYLYVTTAEDM
-1081 PNVTPAGDMPTITVT
+1081 PNVTPAEDMPTITVT
-1096 GALTPEALVATI
+1096 GALTAKSPVATI
-1108 TPSDYTEDKQVL
+1108 TPSDYTENKQVL
-1120 SVNPGITMNDTLC
+1120 SVNPGITMNDTL
-1133 NTLFSITPD
+1133 FSITPN
-1142 NGTKWKISYNSSSK
+1142 NGTKWKISYDSSSRK
-1156 GILKKDDVSTKG
+1156 GVLKKDDVSTKG

-1180 TFKVETDSTEN
+1180 TFKVEAGSGSTAITEDSN
-1191 LLQSDKSITLSEV
+1191 LQSSTGIKLSEV
-1204 TKDGTPL
+1204 KKDGTPL

-1227 NPFPNA
+1227 NPYPFPTA

-1257 KVQLN
+1257 KVQLK
-1262 DGSIIEKTIPVT
+1262 DGSIIDKTIPVT
-1274 IQP
+1274 IRP

>member
-55 EYMATNARSAVPSQ
+55 EYMASNARSAVPSQ

-83 LYESTSQEE
+83 LYASTSQEE

-156 APAIKLKPFENAT
+156 APAIKLKPFENTT

-182 EYTLS
+182 EYPLS
-187 IEAEGG
+187 IEAEGE
-193 GSDFSPTIECNTLE
+193 GSDFSPTIEYNTLE

-232 KSDRTNVVYL
+232 NSDRKNVVYL

-288 KWFQTLDSSTEKN
+288 KWFQTLDSSTEEN

-351 ALNKN
+351 TLNKN

-380 NAKPESGGNLNLT
+380 NAKPTSGGSLNLT

-416 GGIFK
+416 GGTFT
-421 LEDCEITDNNAQK
+421 LEDCEITDNNAQN
-434 GGGLYVEQT
+434 GGGLYVERT

-463 VYVNDGTLTINGG
+463 
-476 TFSKNTAQQGGGM
+476 M

-504 ISDNRAYSA
+504 ISNNRAYSA

-581 GGKISNNKT
+581 GGKIS
-590 TVETTTDKNRISGG
+590 ENRAYSAGG
-604 GIFIYNNGQAII
+604 GIFIYNKGHAII
-616 ENTEI
+616 SNTEI
-621 SDNTANNNGGGI
+621 SDNTANNNGGGV
-633 HVNSGTLT
+633 HVNNGTLT
-641 MNADTIISKNIAS
+641 MNTGTISGNTANNNGGGVYVRSGTVLMSGGTIGGNKAS
-654 QDGGGVYFSSGTL
+654 QDGGGVYITGNTDNAS
-667 TINGGTFS
+667 TFKMNDGKIGDE
-675 SNIANQN
+675 NIANIAPH

-688 TGSTFVM
+688 
-695 SGGEI
+695 
-700 TENVA
+700 N
-705 DQDGGGIYIIGSTFT
+705 D
-720 MTGGKIG
+720 
-727 NENTANIAQNGGGV
+727 N
-741 YITGSTFTMS
+741 STFTMS

-788 ISGNDAAQ
+788 ISRNDAAQ

-811 LIMSGGEIS
+811 ATLTMSGGEIS

-825 NNGGGVYNQNSNFI
+825 NNGGGVYNQNGNFI
-839 MSGGKIDGNTAGNT
+839 MSSGKIGGNTAGNT
-853 ASSDSNG
+853 ASSDGNG

-878 KNTSTNK
+878 ENTSTNK

-894 ATSKSTFTMG
+894 TATSKSTFTMD

-919 SPNGDGGGVSINSY
+919 PPNGDGGGVSINSY
-933 GEFTLNSGTISGNKA
+933 GDFEMTGGTISGNKA

-957 GSDGS
+957 DGT
-962 GKFTMKGGTISGN
+962 FTMGNGTISGN
-975 TASGSK
+975 TASDSK

-990 YKGTFT
+990 FKGTFT

-1005 KAEGNTIDSGGG
+1005 EATGTDPDSGGG
-1017 GIYIYSGNTF
+1017 GIYIYSDNTTF
-1027 TMTGGTFTENNA
+1027 TMTNGTFTENKANQ
-1039 GRGKGAF
+1039 GKGAF
-1046 LCKKDGNPG
+1046 LCKKDNNTG

-1068 NDVYLYVTPAEDM
+1068 NDVYLYASAE
-1081 PNVTPAGDMPTITVT
+1081 DMPTITVA
-1096 GALTPEALVATI
+1096 GALTTEAPVATI
-1108 TPSDYTEDKQVL
+1108 TPSNYTEDKQVL
-1120 SVNPGITMNDTLC
+1120 SVNPGITMNDTRC

-1142 NGTKWKISYNSSSK
+1142 NGTKWKISYDSSSRK

-1168 GISVTLSGQGTY
+1168 GISVTLFGQGTY
-1180 TFKVETDSTEN
+1180 TFKVVAGGSTEITEDSN
-1191 LLQSDKSITLSEV
+1191 LQSGTITLSEV
-1204 TKDGTPL
+1204 KKDGTLL
-1211 TANDGTFTIE
+1211 TANDYTFTIE

-1227 NPFPNA
+1227 NPFPNE
-1233 SATGLQGTVTVPT
+1233 SATGLPGTVTVPT

-1257 KVQLN
+1257 KVQLK
-1262 DGSIIEKTIPVT
+1262 DGSIIDKTIPVT

>member
-69 FLDTDGK
+69 FLDTDRK

-83 LYESTSQEE
+83 LYASTSQEE

-129 ETESFDGTPLLYGT
+129 ETESFDGTPLLCGT

-156 APAIKLKPFENAT
+156 APAIKLKPFESAT

-182 EYTLS
+182 DYTLS

-193 GSDFSPTIECNTLE
+193 GNDFSPTIKCNNPE
-207 NGYTKCTISASG
+207 NEYTKCTISASG

-232 KSDRTNVVYL
+232 NSDRTNVVYL

-288 KWFQTLDSSTEKN
+288 KWFQTLDSSTEEN

-380 NAKPESGGNLNLT
+380 NAKPASSGTLNLT
-393 LEKLVIKN
+393 LEKLVIKS
-401 GNAADTNNGGGISVY
+401 GNAADTNNGGGSFVY
-416 GGIFK
+416 GGTFT

-476 TFSKNTAQQGGGM
+476 TFSKNTAQQGGGV
-489 YVTNSNSIFTMAGGE
+489 YVTDSNSIFTMAGGE
-504 ISDNRAYSA
+504 ISNNRAYSA

-553 VNGTITGNTAQQG
+553 VNGTITGNIAQQG
-566 GGVYVRDVDSEFKMT
+566 GGVYIRGGTLTMSDTATINGNKASGDGGGVYVASNASTFTMT
-581 GGKISNNKT
+581 GGTLSEN
-590 TVETTTDKNRISGG
+590 EAGSSGG
-604 GIFIYNNGQAII
+604 AFYVYDGKFIMDDG
-616 ENTEI
+616 TI
-621 SDNTANNNGGGI
+621 SENTANVNGGGI
-633 HVNSGTLT
+633 YVTDGATVTMSGG
-641 MNADTIISKNIAS
+641 TIGGNKAS
-654 QDGGGVYFSSGTL
+654 QDGGGVY
-667 TINGGTFS
+667 I
-675 SNIANQN
+675 
-682 GGGVYV
+682 
-688 TGSTFVM
+688 TG
-695 SGGEI
+695 
-700 TENVA
+700 NA
-705 DQDGGGIYIIGSTFT
+705 STFT
-720 MTGGKIG
+720 MNDGKIG
-727 NENTANIAQNGGGV
+727 DENIANIAQNGGGV
-741 YITGSTFTMS
+741 YVKDNSTFTMS
-751 GGEIKSNKA
+751 GGEIIGNTAKQDGGGVYSNNGKFIMSDGKISDENTAQNGGGVYVADSSTFTMTAGEISNNKA
-760 INGNAPYPGQGGG
+760 IWGGGAYFKGKGTFTMTGGEISNNKTIKGNVSGVDVEHTGQGGG
-773 VYVYSATFEISGTAK
+773 VYLYDAEFK
-788 ISGNDAAQ
+788 ISGAAKIRKNTADT
-796 SGGGIYVYTDSANAT
+796 SGGGIFIYKVLDPNITDAT
-811 LIMSGGEIS
+811 LTMTGGEIS
-820 GNTTT
+820 GNVATD
-825 NNGGGVYNQNSNFI
+825 NGGGVYNQN
-839 MSGGKIDGNTAGNT
+839 GT
-853 ASSDSNG
+853 
-860 GGIYLN
+860 L
-866 ASTFTMSGGEIC
+866 TMSGGTIGGDTISD
-878 KNTSTNK
+878 KNTAK
-885 GGGVFLVGT
+885 RGGGVNIDNGEFEMKSST
-894 ATSKSTFTMG
+894 AKISNNEAIVYGGGVYVNGAGSMFTMEN
-904 GGTISENTAKNNDSN
+904 GTLSVNKAN
-919 SPNGDGGGVSINSY
+919 DGGGVYI
-933 GEFTLNSGTISGNKA
+933 
-948 VYGAGVHVN
+948 
-957 GSDGS
+957 DR
-962 GKFTMKGGTISGN
+962 GKFEMKGGTIIGN
-975 TASGSK
+975 SAATK
-981 NSGGGGIHL
+981 
-990 YKGTFT
+990 
-996 MNGGTVSGN
+996 
-1005 KAEGNTIDSGGG
+1005 
-1017 GIYIYSGNTF
+1017 
-1027 TMTGGTFTENNA
+1027 
-1039 GRGKGAF
+1039 GKGAYCSMLATMF
-1046 LCKKDGNPG
+1046 K
-1055 NLCMSGTAKFESN
+1055 MSGDANFDKN
-1068 NDVYLYVTPAEDM
+1068 NDVFI
-1081 PNVTPAGDMPTITVT
+1081 GISKKITIGGT
-1096 GALTPEALVATI
+1096 LNKNYVATI
-1108 TPSDYTEDKQVL
+1108 TPSNYDDNVEIL
-1120 SVNPGITMNDTLC
+1120 SVDASVTMDETLC
-1133 NTLFSITPD
+1133 NKLFSITPN
-1142 NGTKWKISYNSSSK
+1142 NGTKWKISYDSSSRK
-1156 GILKKDDVSTKG
+1156 GVLKKDDVSTKG

-1180 TFKVETDSTEN
+1180 TFKVVAGSTEITEDSN
-1191 LLQSDKSITLSEV
+1191 LQSGTITLSEV
-1204 TKDGTPL
+1204 KKDGTSLP
-1211 TANDGTFTIE
+1211 ANDGTFTIE

-1227 NPFPNA
+1227 NPYPFSTA
-1233 SATGLQGTVTVPT
+1233 SATGLPGTVTVPT

-1262 DGSIIEKTIPVT
+1262 DDSIIEKTIPVT

>member
-29 DIKTASQEEGQHTE
+29 DIKTASQEEGQHTG

-55 EYMATNARSAVPSQ
+55 EYMAPNARSAVPSQ

-83 LYESTSQEE
+83 LYASTSQEE

-156 APAIKLKPFENAT
+156 APAIKLKPFESAT

-187 IEAEGG
+187 IEVEGG
-193 GSDFSPTIECNTLE
+193 GNDFSPTIEYNNPE
-207 NGYTKCTISASG
+207 NEYIKCTISANG

-226 VDFLLW
+226 VDFLLRN
-232 KSDRTNVVYL
+232 SDKKNVVYL

-288 KWFQTLDSSTEKN
+288 KWFQTLDSSTEEN

-323 GSTPF
+323 GSIPF

-370 LDAGGKSRVI
+370 LDAGRNSRVI
-380 NAKPESGGNLNLT
+380 NAKPASGGNLNLT

-401 GNAADTNNGGGISVY
+401 GNAADTHNGGGISVY
-416 GGIFK
+416 GGTFT
-421 LEDCEITDNNAQK
+421 LEDCEITDNNAQN
-434 GGGLYVEQT
+434 GGGLYVERT

-547 DGAMLT
+547 DGAMLM

-581 GGKISNNKT
+581 GGKISENKT
-590 TVETTTDKNRISGG
+590 TGETTTDKNRISGG
-604 GIFIYNNGQAII
+604 GIFIYNKGHAII
-616 ENTEI
+616 SNTEI
-621 SDNTANNNGGGI
+621 SDNTANNNGGGVY
-633 HVNSGTLT
+633 VNNGTLT
-641 MNADTIISKNIAS
+641 MNTGTIGGNTANVNGGGIYVTDGATVTMSGGTIGGNKAS
-654 QDGGGVYFSSGTL
+654 QDGGGVY
-667 TINGGTFS
+667 I
-675 SNIANQN
+675 
-682 GGGVYV
+682 
-688 TGSTFVM
+688 TGNASTFKM
-695 SGGEI
+695 
-700 TENVA
+700 N
-705 DQDGGGIYIIGSTFT
+705 D
-720 MTGGKIG
+720 GKIG
-727 NENTANIAQNGGGV
+727 DENIAQNGGGV
-741 YITGSTFTMS
+741 YVNDNSTFTMS

-760 INGNAPYPGQGGG
+760 IKDGATYHGQGGG

-796 SGGGIYVYTDSANAT
+796 SGGGIYVYTNSANAT
-811 LIMSGGEIS
+811 ATLTMSGGEIS

-866 ASTFTMSGGEIC
+866 ASTFTMSGGEIH

-919 SPNGDGGGVSINSY
+919 PPNGDGGGVSINSN
-933 GEFTLNSGTISGNKA
+933 GEFTLNNGTISGNKA

-957 GSDGS
+957 SSDGS

-1005 KAEGNTIDSGGG
+1005 EAIGTDPASGGG
-1017 GIYIYSGNTF
+1017 GIYIYSDNNTTF
-1027 TMTGGTFTENNA
+1027 TMTGGTFKENEA
-1039 GRGKGAF
+1039 SRGKGAF
-1046 LCKKDGNPG
+1046 NTG
-1055 NLCMSGTAKFESN
+1055 NLRMSGTAKFESN
-1068 NDVYLYVTPAEDM
+1068 NDVYLYVTPA
-1081 PNVTPAGDMPTITVT
+1081 GDMPTITVA
-1096 GALTPEALVATI
+1096 GALTAEAPVATI

-1120 SVNPGITMNDTLC
+1120 SADNDT
-1133 NTLFSITPD
+1133 TMQD
-1142 NGTKWKISYNSSSK
+1142 NYNKFAVTKENDVTKWKIVPYESNKKY
-1156 GILKKDDVSTKG
+1156 GILKKDDVSTEG
-1168 GISVTLSGQGTY
+1168 GISVTLPGQGTY
-1180 TFKVETDSTEN
+1180 TFKVVAGGSPEITEDSN
-1191 LLQSDKSITLSEV
+1191 LQSGTITLSEV
-1204 TKDGTPL
+1204 KKDGTLLP
-1211 TANDGTFTIE
+1211 ANDYTFTIA

-1233 SATGLQGTVTVPT
+1233 SATVLQGTVTVPT

-1262 DGSIIEKTIPVT
+1262 DGSIIEKTIPVI

>member
-11 LATLLA
+11 LVTFLA

-92 DKIFQKGEYNKNSVT
+92 DKIFQKGEYDKNSVT

-156 APAIKLKPFENAT
+156 APAIKLKPFESAT

-226 VDFLLW
+226 VDFLLRN
-232 KSDRTNVVYL
+232 SDGTNVVYL

-261 SVKDGARQIDKAR
+261 SVKDDARQIDKAR

-288 KWFQTLDSSTEKN
+288 KWFQTLDSSTEEN

-323 GSTPF
+323 GSIPF

-380 NAKPESGGNLNLT
+380 NAKPASGGNLNLT

-401 GNAADTNNGGGISVY
+401 GNAADTNNGGGIFIY
-416 GGIFK
+416 GGTFTI
-421 LEDCEITDNNAQK
+421 EDCEITDNNAQK

-443 TLLMKDTTISGSTAT
+443 TLLMKDTTISESTAT

-547 DGAMLT
+547 DGAMLM

-566 GGVYVRDVDSEFKMT
+566 GGVYVRENNSEFKTT
-581 GGKISNNKT
+581 GGKIS
-590 TVETTTDKNRISGG
+590 DNRAYSAGG
-604 GIFIYNNGQAII
+604 GIFIYNKGHAFIS
-616 ENTEI
+616 NTEI

-633 HVNSGTLT
+633 YVTDGATVTMSGG
-641 MNADTIISKNIAS
+641 TIGGNKAS
-654 QDGGGVYFSSGTL
+654 QDGGGVY
-667 TINGGTFS
+667 I
-675 SNIANQN
+675 
-682 GGGVYV
+682 
-688 TGSTFVM
+688 TG
-695 SGGEI
+695 
-700 TENVA
+700 NA
-705 DQDGGGIYIIGSTFT
+705 STFT
-720 MTGGKIG
+720 MNDGKIG
-727 NENTANIAQNGGGV
+727 NENIANIAQNGGGV

-760 INGNAPYPGQGGG
+760 INGNARYSGQGGG

-811 LIMSGGEIS
+811 LTMSGGEIS

-825 NNGGGVYNQNSNFI
+825 N
-839 MSGGKIDGNTAGNT
+839 D
-853 ASSDSNG
+853 G

-866 ASTFTMSGGEIC
+866 ASTFTMSGGEIH

-919 SPNGDGGGVSINSY
+919 LPNGDGGGVSINSY
-933 GEFTLNSGTISGNKA
+933 GEFTLNNGTISGNKA

-957 GSDGS
+957 DGT
-962 GKFTMKGGTISGN
+962 FTMGNGTISGN
-975 TASGSK
+975 TASDSK

-990 YKGTFT
+990 FKGTFT

-1005 KAEGNTIDSGGG
+1005 EATGTDPDSGGG

-1068 NDVYLYVTPAEDM
+1068 NDVYLYVTPA
-1081 PNVTPAGDMPTITVT
+1081 GDMPTITVT
-1096 GALTPEALVATI
+1096 GALTAKAPVATI
-1108 TPSDYTEDKQVL
+1108 TPSNYTEDKQVL
-1120 SVNPGITMNDTLC
+1120 SADNDT
-1133 NTLFSITPD
+1133 TMQD
-1142 NGTKWKISYNSSSK
+1142 NYNKFAVTKENDVTKWKIVPYESNKKY
-1156 GILKKDDVSTKG
+1156 GILKKDSVSTEG

-1180 TFKVETDSTEN
+1180 TFKVVAGNTEITEDSN
-1191 LLQSDKSITLSEV
+1191 LQSGTITLSEV
-1204 TKDGTPL
+1204 KKDGTLL
-1211 TANDGTFTIE
+1211 TANDYTFTIE

-1227 NPFPNA
+1227 NPFPNE
-1233 SATGLQGTVTVPT
+1233 SATGLPGTVTVPT

-1257 KVQLN
+1257 KVLLKD
-1262 DGSIIEKTIPVT
+1262 DGPIIEKTIPVT
-1274 IQP
+1274 IRP

>member
-29 DIKTASQEEGQHTE
+29 DIKTASQEEGQHTG

-69 FLDTDGK
+69 FVDTDGK

-156 APAIKLKPFENAT
+156 APAIKLKPFESAT
-169 EKGNINLEILIPS
+169 EKGNINLEILIPF

-187 IEAEGG
+187 IETEGG
-193 GSDFSPTIECNTLE
+193 GNDFSPTIEYNNPE
-207 NGYTKCTISASG
+207 NEYIKCTISASG

-226 VDFLLW
+226 VDFLLFLW
-232 KSDRTNVVYL
+232 NSDRTNVVYL

-261 SVKDGARQIDKAR
+261 SVKDGARQIDKKR

-288 KWFQTLDSSTEKN
+288 KWFQTLDSSTEEN

-380 NAKPESGGNLNLT
+380 NAKPASGGTLNLT

-401 GNAADTNNGGGISVY
+401 GNAANTNNGGGISVY
-416 GGIFK
+416 GGTFTI
-421 LEDCEITDNNAQK
+421 EDCEITDNNAQK

-443 TLLMKDTTISGSTAT
+443 TLLMKDTTISGSTTT

-463 VYVNDGTLTINGG
+463 VYVN
-476 TFSKNTAQQGGGM
+476 
-489 YVTNSNSIFTMAGGE
+489 SNSIFTMTGGE
-504 ISDNRAYSA
+504 ISNNRAYSA

-547 DGAMLT
+547 DGAMLM

-566 GGVYVRDVDSEFKMT
+566 GGVYVRENNSEFKTT
-581 GGKISNNKT
+581 GGKIS
-590 TVETTTDKNRISGG
+590 DNRAYSAGG
-604 GIFIYNNGQAII
+604 GIFIYNKGHAFIS
-616 ENTEI
+616 NTEI
-621 SDNTANNNGGGI
+621 SDNTANNNGGGVY
-633 HVNSGTLT
+633 VNNGTLT

-675 SNIANQN
+675 RNIANQN

-688 TGSTFVM
+688 TDGATVTM
-695 SGGEI
+695 SGGTI
-700 TENVA
+700 GGNKA
-705 DQDGGGIYIIGSTFT
+705 SQDGGGVYITGNASTFK
-720 MTGGKIG
+720 MNDGKIG
-727 NENTANIAQNGGGV
+727 DENIAQNGGGV
-741 YITGSTFTMS
+741 YVNDNSTFTMS

-760 INGNAPYPGQGGG
+760 IKDGAQYPGQGGG
-773 VYVYSATFEISGTAK
+773 VYVYNATFEISGTAK

-825 NNGGGVYNQNSNFI
+825 N
-839 MSGGKIDGNTAGNT
+839 D
-853 ASSDSNG
+853 G

-866 ASTFTMSGGEIC
+866 ASTFTMSGGEIH

-885 GGGVFLVGT
+885 GGGVFLEGT

-933 GEFTLNSGTISGNKA
+933 GEFTLNNGTISGNKA

-957 GSDGS
+957 DGT
-962 GKFTMKGGTISGN
+962 FTMGNGTISGN
-975 TASGSK
+975 TASDRE

-990 YKGTFT
+990 FKGTFT

-1005 KAEGNTIDSGGG
+1005 EATGIDPDSGGG
-1017 GIYIYSGNTF
+1017 GIYIYSDNNTTF
-1027 TMTGGTFTENNA
+1027 TMTGGTFTENKA
-1039 GRGKGAF
+1039 SRGKGAF
-1046 LCKKDGNPG
+1046 LCKKNGNTG
-1055 NLCMSGTAKFESN
+1055 NLCMSGTAKFKSD
-1068 NDVYLYVTPAEDM
+1068 NDVYLYAS
-1081 PNVTPAGDMPTITVT
+1081 AGDMPTITVT
-1096 GALTPEALVATI
+1096 GALTAEPQSPVATI
-1108 TPSDYTEDKQVL
+1108 TPSDYTENKQVL
-1120 SVNPGITMNDTLC
+1120 SADNDT
-1133 NTLFSITPD
+1133 TMQD
-1142 NGTKWKISYNSSSK
+1142 NYNKFAVTKENDVTKWKIVPDESNKKY
-1156 GILKKDDVSTKG
+1156 GILKKDSVSTEG
-1168 GISVTLSGQGTY
+1168 GISVTLPGQGTY
-1180 TFKVETDSTEN
+1180 TFKVVADDNTEITEDSN
-1191 LLQSDKSITLSEV
+1191 LQSGTITLSEV
-1204 TKDGTPL
+1204 KKDGTLL
-1211 TANDGTFTIE
+1211 TANDYTFTIE

-1227 NPFPNA
+1227 NPFPNE
-1233 SATGLQGTVTVPT
+1233 SATGLPGTVTVPT

-1257 KVQLN
+1257 KVLLKN
-1262 DGSIIEKTIPVT
+1262 DGPIIEKTIPVT
-1274 IQP
+1274 IRP

>member
-29 DIKTASQEEGQHTE
+29 NIKTASQEEGQHTE

-83 LYESTSQEE
+83 LYASTSQEE

-129 ETESFDGTPLLYGT
+129 ETESFDGTPLLCGT

-156 APAIKLKPFENAT
+156 APAIKLKPFESAT

-182 EYTLS
+182 EYPLS

-193 GSDFSPTIECNTLE
+193 GSDFSPTIKYNTLE

-232 KSDRTNVVYL
+232 NSDRTNVVYL

-288 KWFQTLDSSTEKN
+288 KWFQTLDSSTEEN

-323 GSTPF
+323 GSIPF

-351 ALNKN
+351 VLNKN

-370 LDAGGKSRVI
+370 LDADGKSRVI
-380 NAKPESGGNLNLT
+380 NAKPASVGNLNLT

-401 GNAADTNNGGGISVY
+401 GNVADTNNGGGIFIY
-416 GGIFK
+416 GGTFTI
-421 LEDCEITDNNAQK
+421 EDCEITDNNAQN
-434 GGGLYVEQT
+434 GGGLYVERT

-547 DGAMLT
+547 DGAMLM

-566 GGVYVRDVDSEFKMT
+566 GGVYVREDNSEFKMT
-581 GGKISNNKT
+581 GGKISENKT
-590 TVETTTDKNRISGG
+590 TVEPATTQNRISGG

-621 SDNTANNNGGGI
+621 SDNTANNNGGGVY
-633 HVNSGTLT
+633 VNNGTLT
-641 MNADTIISKNIAS
+641 MNTGTIGGNTANVNGGGIYVTDGATVTMSGGTIGGNKAS
-654 QDGGGVYFSSGTL
+654 QDGGGVY
-667 TINGGTFS
+667 I
-675 SNIANQN
+675 
-682 GGGVYV
+682 
-688 TGSTFVM
+688 TGNTDNASTFKM
-695 SGGEI
+695 
-700 TENVA
+700 N
-705 DQDGGGIYIIGSTFT
+705 D
-720 MTGGKIG
+720 GKIG
-727 NENTANIAQNGGGV
+727 DENIAQNGGGV
-741 YITGSTFTMS
+741 YVNDNSTFTMS

-760 INGNAPYPGQGGG
+760 IKDDARYPGQGGG

-878 KNTSTNK
+878 ENTSLNK
-885 GGGVFLVGT
+885 GGGVFLVGTT

-957 GSDGS
+957 DGT
-962 GKFTMKGGTISGN
+962 FTMGNGTISGN
-975 TASGSK
+975 TASDSK

-990 YKGTFT
+990 FRGTFT

-1005 KAEGNTIDSGGG
+1005 EATGTDPDSGGG
-1017 GIYIYSGNTF
+1017 GIYIYSDNNTTF
-1027 TMTGGTFTENNA
+1027 TITGGTFKENKA
-1039 GRGKGAF
+1039 SRGKGAF
-1046 LCKKDGNPG
+1046 LCKKNGNTG

-1068 NDVYLYVTPAEDM
+1068 NDVYLYASAE
-1081 PNVTPAGDMPTITVT
+1081 DMPTITVA
-1096 GALTPEALVATI
+1096 GALTAEALVATI
-1108 TPSDYTEDKQVL
+1108 TPSNYTEDKQVL
-1120 SVNPGITMNDTLC
+1120 SADNDTTMQ
-1133 NTLFSITPD
+1133 NNYNKFAVTKEND
-1142 NGTKWKISYNSSSK
+1142 VTKWKIVPYESNKKY
-1156 GILKKDDVSTKG
+1156 GILKKDSVSTEG

-1180 TFKVETDSTEN
+1180 TLVVAGSTEITEDSN
-1191 LLQSDKSITLSEV
+1191 LQSGTITLREV
-1204 TKDGTPL
+1204 KKDGTLLP
-1211 TANDGTFTIE
+1211 ANDYTFTIE

-1227 NPFPNA
+1227 NPFPNE
-1233 SATGLQGTVTVPT
+1233 SATGLPGTVTVPT

-1257 KVQLN
+1257 KVLLKD
-1262 DGSIIEKTIPVT
+1262 DGPIIEKTIPVT
-1274 IQP
+1274 IRP